1 MLQVDNN
8 GAINASKTCPLSA
21 MRRVVK
27 VVESQSNTEI
37 RIAMSSTSRLNFETG
52 IGSTL
57 DDCCDLLGCFGVGD
71 GSRLD
76 RDAEIVDFDIF
87 GLVEGV
93 FWKGIKFFVTSQSS
107 LDGFD

>member
-1 MLQVDNN
+1 MLQVDDN

-21 MRRVVK
+21 MRRLVK
-27 VVESQSNTEI
+27 VVASNTEI
-37 RIAMSSTSRLNFETG
+37 GIAMSSTSRLNFETG

-71 GSRLD
+71 SSRLD
-76 RDAEIVDFDIF
+76 RYAEIVDFDIF
-87 GLVEGV
+87 GLVERV
-93 FWKGIKFFVTSQSS
+93 VWKGIKFFVASQGS